1 MYLTSTAVI
10 MAEVVK
16 LVISGALV
24 LRQEGGLLQMF
35 QEPKQLLRSSVPAL
49 LYLIQNNLQYVAVS
63 NLQPATYQVVYQ
75 LKILTTAVLSV
86 TFAAP
91 FSRCHETSPGTAA
104 ASLGNPRQVG
114 GTRDSDVGSDL
125 NHGRLS
131 CVSAHSPSVPAI

>member
-86 TFAAP
+86 LLLHRSVTPDKWVALAIL
-91 FSRCHETSPGTAA
+91 TSGVILIT
-104 ASLGNPRQVG
+104 
-114 GTRDSDVGSDL
+114 
-125 NHGRLS
+125 LS
-131 CVSAHSPSVPAI
+131 EM